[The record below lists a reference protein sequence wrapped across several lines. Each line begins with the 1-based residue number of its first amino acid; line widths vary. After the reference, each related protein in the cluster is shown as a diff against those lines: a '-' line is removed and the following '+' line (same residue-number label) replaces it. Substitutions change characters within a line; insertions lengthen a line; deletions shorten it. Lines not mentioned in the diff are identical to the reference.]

1 MSATN
6 ISIDLTSP
14 DLSFLSG
21 HLRMGGSNP
30 DGVKISANSRFLTL
44 GGSPW
49 FPVMGEFHF
58 SRYPAA
64 GWRDELLKMQAGG
77 IQVVATY
84 IFWNHHEETQGRWVW
99 DGNRDL
105 RRFVE
110 LCAALGLYSYPRI
123 GPWAHGEARL
133 GGFPDWLA
141 AACPRTRQ
149 DDLDYLKY
157 VELFYRQIAAQLTG
171 LLWKDGGPV
180 IGIQLENE
188 LADQPDH
195 IRTLKRLARAVGFDV
210 PLYTMTGWGLAKVP
224 EDEVIPVFG
233 GYPDAP
239 WDREIDGWSRDSR
252 KLYFFSPVRDQQ
264 VLALDLRADPSAPDQ
279 AYLGRYPFG
288 TCELGG
294 GVQVTYHR
302 RPLIRPEDVSAIA
315 LTRLGSGANWLGY
328 YMYHGGTQPLGQ
340 YSTLQ
345 ESQETGY
352 PNDLP
357 VRSYDFQAPL
367 GESGQVREHYH
378 RLRLLHLFLQD
389 FGAEIARM
397 PSILPD
403 RQPPDLDNRSVVRW
417 AARSDGESGFI
428 FINNYQRIE
437 DLPARLGVQFELRLK
452 DSMLRLPAA
461 PLAIP
466 AGLHSIWPFQLDLGG
481 ARLVYA
487 TAQLVCRLDSA
498 DLPCFVFAAD
508 ESLPAEFAFDGG
520 DEAITLSGWLRVP
533 EREMANLNPMA
544 GRVGIY
550 QLSSGA
556 DRVYTVACAGRP
568 VCRLILLS
576 VFDAL
581 RCWKARIWGAER
593 IFLSPAA
600 LLFDGE
606 TLRLRAA
613 QVSDLWFGVY
623 PAPPMPMRG
632 QDGPLAGINQGP
644 FTLFHIPQ
652 PDTALTGGIP
662 QGYPLGQ
669 GVNCP
674 VAAHQLQPAGPAR
687 MVPIN
692 SAPLG
697 PWAPGSVA
705 QAPGDADFELAE
717 AWQVS
722 FPEGLPA
729 GAVEVRLQVDYSGD
743 AARAILGS
751 ELVADDFYCGRPW
764 EIGLRHLDP
773 QALAEG
779 LVLQFLPL
787 RRDAPIYLPGDWR
800 ATIEEGGSLLEVRQI
815 RAEVEY
821 EAVVSAGE

>member
-1 MSATN
+1 LSATN

-14 DLSFLSG
+14 DLSFQSG
-21 HLRMGGSNP
+21 HLRMGGSSP
-30 DGVKISANSRFLTL
+30 AGVEINANSRFLTL
-44 GGSPW
+44 GGSAW

-64 GWRDELLKMQAGG
+64 EWRDELLKMKAGG

-84 IFWNHHEETQGRWVW
+84 IFWNHHEEIQGRFDW

-123 GPWAHGEARL
+123 GPWAHGEARR

-157 VELFYRQIAAQLTG
+157 VEIFYRQIAAQLNG

-188 LADQPDH
+188 LADQPEH
-195 IRTLKRLARAVGFDV
+195 IRTLKRVARTVGFDV
-210 PLYTMTGWGLAKVP
+210 PLYTMTGWGLAQVP
-224 EDEVIPVFG
+224 QDEVIPVFG

-239 WDREIDGWSRDSR
+239 WDHEIEGWSRDSR

-264 VLALDLRADPSAPDQ
+264 VLGGDLRADPNAPDQ
-279 AYLGRYPFG
+279 AYLARYPFG

-302 RPLIRPEDVSAIA
+302 RPYIQPQDISAIA
-315 LTRLGSGANWLGY
+315 LSRLGSGANWLGY

-340 YSTLQ
+340 LSTLQ
-345 ESQETGY
+345 ESQDTGY

-389 FGAEIARM
+389 FGAQMAHM

-403 RQPPDLDNRSVVRW
+403 RLPPDLDNRSVVRW
-417 AARSDGESGFI
+417 AARSDGDHGFI

-437 DLPARLGVQFELRLK
+437 NLPVRLGVQFELRLK
-452 DSMLRLPAA
+452 EAVLRLPAA
-461 PLAIP
+461 PLAVP
-466 AGLHSIWPFQLDLGG
+466 ARLHAIWPIHLDLGG
-481 ARLVYA
+481 VRLVYA
-487 TAQLVCRLDSA
+487 TAQPVCRLDSP

-508 ESLPAEFAFDGG
+508 DGLPAEFAFDGG
-520 DEAITLSGWLRVP
+520 GKTISVSGWRHEP
-533 EREMANLNPMA
+533 ETPLANLNPIE
-544 GRVGIY
+544 GRAGIY
-550 QLSSGA
+550 QLSSGV
-556 DRVYTVACAGRP
+556 DRIYTVTRGDQPLCN
-568 VCRLILLS
+568 LILLS

-581 RCWKARIWGAER
+581 RCWKARMWGAER

-606 TLRLRAA
+606 SLRLRAA
-613 QVSDLWFGVY
+613 QVSDLWFSVY
-623 PAPPMPMRG
+623 PALPAALRC
-632 QDGPLAGINQGP
+632 QDASLTGINQGP
-644 FTLFHIPQ
+644 FTFFQIPQ
-652 PDTALTGGIP
+652 SE
-662 QGYPLGQ
+662 
-669 GVNCP
+669 VKCP
-674 VAAHQLQPAGPAR
+674 VAARRLQPAGPAR
-687 MVPIN
+687 AV
-692 SAPLG
+692 SLG
-697 PWAPGSVA
+697 PAGVA
-705 QAPGDADFELAE
+705 QSPDDADFEQAE
-717 AWQVS
+717 IWQVD
-722 FPEGLPA
+722 FPEGLPVDAA
-729 GAVEVRLQVDYSGD
+729 GVRLRVDYTGD
-743 AARAILGS
+743 AARAYLGS
-751 ELVADDFYCGRPW
+751 ELVSDDFYAGRPW
-764 EIGLRHLDP
+764 EIGLRRLDP
-773 QALAEG
+773 QALAGG
-779 LVLQFLPL
+779 LVLKFLPL
-787 RRDAPIYLPGDWR
+787 RRNAPIYLPGDWR
-800 ATIEEGGSLLEVRQI
+800 SALGPEDALLEVRAI
-815 RAEVEY
+815 RAVVEVEA
-821 EAVVSAGE
+821 AVSTMEGLQ